1 MEATASGTS
10 ASGIS
15 AQAVALLREKTGL
28 GLMQCKKALAE
39 TNGDIEAAI
48 EHLRKQGAAV
58 AAKRMGRETKEGK
71 VVFAAD
77 GASTAALEIN
87 CETDFVAS
95 SDDFN
100 AFAAK
105 AAKAVA
111 AHKPANIE
119 ALPSLP
125 LDGSTLGEV
134 NTAVIAKIGENITL
148 RRFAVETAVETVG
161 SGEIVETYSHMGGK
175 IGVLVKL
182 AFTGTPNDAAGL
194 KTLAKDLAMQV
205 AATAPLAIEPKDIP
219 AATVEK
225 EREIARELTI
235 KEGKTGDMLERIV
248 EGKVGRFF
256 KENCLLQQVFVKD
269 NKTPVDKHLAATAKA
284 LGLSDLRVA
293 SFHRL
298 QLGQ

>member
-1 MEATASGTS
+1 MAEAIA
-10 ASGIS
+10 IS
-15 AQAVALLREKTGL
+15 AQAVAQLREKTGL

-39 TNGDIEAAI
+39 TNGDLEAAI
-48 EHLRKQGAAV
+48 EYLRKQGAAV
-58 AAKRMGRETKEGK
+58 AAKRVGREAKEGK
-71 VVFAAD
+71 VVFATD
-77 GASTAALEIN
+77 ASTGSATETVAAVEIN

-111 AHKPANIE
+111 ANKPANVE

-125 LDGSTLGEV
+125 LDGSTLGEL
-134 NTAVIAKIGENITL
+134 NTAAIAKIGENISI
-148 RRFAVETAVETVG
+148 RRFAVETAAAGELVE
-161 SGEIVETYSHMGGK
+161 SYSHAGGK

-182 AFTGTPNDAAGL
+182 AYTGEPKDAAAL

-219 AATVEK
+219 AEVVEK

-235 KEGKTGDMLERIV
+235 KEGKSGDMLERIV
-248 EGKVGRFF
+248 EGKLGKFY

-269 NKTPVDKHLAATAKA
+269 NKTPIDKLLAASSAA
-284 LGLSDLRVA
+284 LGVGGLRVA
-293 SFHRL
+293 AFHRL